1 MEELERHRHH
11 LEELVAQRTAELDQA
26 RGAAEAANR
35 AKSQFLAN
43 MSHEIRTPLTA
54 IVGFAESML
63 ESGQSMDERIEAI
76 NTVIRNGRHLQSLI
90 SDILDFSKIEAERI
104 EIEKVAVPLPAL
116 LADVRASQV
125 RGKDQ
130 DFSMHFLPP
139 LPAVITSDP
148 LRIRQILVN
157 LISNAAK
164 FTPADGSIRMIVS
177 LDRDLEQLM
186 ISVQDTGIGIAAQ
199 EQERLFEPFVQA
211 DASTTRQFGGT
222 GLGLT
227 ISRALAQRL
236 GGDIQVISQRDLGSL
251 FVLTLGTG
259 PLEGVPLLWDSA
271 SFEVAP
277 ETPRAVHRAPRLGRA
292 NA

>member
-1 MEELERHRHH
+1 M
-11 LEELVAQRTAELDQA
+11 
-26 RGAAEAANR
+26 
-35 AKSQFLAN
+35 
-43 MSHEIRTPLTA
+43 
-54 IVGFAESML
+54 
-63 ESGQSMDERIEAI
+63 
-76 NTVIRNGRHLQSLI
+76 IRNGRHLQSLI
-90 SDILDFSKIEAERI
+90 SDILDFSRIEAERI
-104 EIEKVAVPLPAL
+104 EIEKVPSGAAAQPCWRTSGPA
-116 LADVRASQV
+116 SP
-125 RGKDQ
+125 GKDQ

-164 FTPADGSIRMIVS
+164 FTPAGGSIRMIVS

-186 ISVQDTGIGIAAQ
+186 ISVQDPGIGIAAQ

-236 GGDIQVISQRDLGSL
+236 GGDIQVI
-251 FVLTLGTG
+251 T
-259 PLEGVPLLWDSA
+259 SA
-271 SFEVAP
+271 IW
-277 ETPRAVHRAPRLGRA
+277 AVCSY
-292 NA
+292 